1 MQYSVPPSLAA
12 FAASIEK
19 YVTSNEASEMI
30 GRKPRVIAQLCQDG
44 KLLGAKKIAKT
55 WLIPRDSVLNYTPG
69 PRGPKPRKVKLA
81 AEKAAILEEAKG
93 ARAKEEKR

>member
-1 MQYSVPPSLAA
+1 MNLDDYITAA
-12 FAASIEK
+12 EAAQLLDKTVS
-19 YVTSNEASEMI
+19 MI
-30 GRKPRVIAQLCQDG
+30 GRLCRAG
-44 KLLGAKKIAKT
+44 KFIGAEKKGTAA

-69 PRGPKPRKVKLA
+69 PRGPKPRKAKLA